1 MTQPDLEPY
10 LHHVLDLYR
19 RSPDTRGRC
28 RTADRRLATTLHQR
42 GVPISIVRAALI
54 LAAARRRA
62 RPIDARPLPTVAS
75 LHYFLPIIDELLDEP
90 PDPAYIDLLSS
101 RLQTQPAT
109 PTPTAEH
116 RVS

>member
-1 MTQPDLEPY
+1 MTHPDLVPY

-28 RTADRRLATTLHQR
+28 RTADRRLAATLHRR

-62 RPIDARPLPTVAS
+62 RSPDAQPLQPIAS
-75 LHYFLPIIDELLDEP
+75 LHYFLPVIDELLAEP
-90 PDPAYIDLLSS
+90 PDPRYIDLLSS
-101 RLQTQPAT
+101 RLQTAAA
-109 PTPTAEH
+109 PTRHGDH
-116 RVS
+116 RLS

>member
-10 LHHVLDLYR
+10 RHHVLDLYR

-28 RTADRRLATTLHQR
+28 RSADRRLAATLHQR
-42 GVPISIVRAALI
+42 GVPLSIVRAALI

-62 RPIDARPLPTVAS
+62 RPTDAQPLPPIAS
-75 LHYFLPIIDELLDEP
+75 LHYFLPVIEELLADP
-90 PDPAYIDLLSS
+90 PDPRYIELLTS
-101 RLQTQPAT
+101 RLQKAAAST
-109 PTPTAEH
+109 PPGAAH

>member
-1 MTQPDLEPY
+1 MTHPDLEPY

-28 RTADRRLATTLHQR
+28 RTADRRLAATLHQR
-42 GVPISIVRAALI
+42 GVPLSIVRAALI

-62 RPIDARPLPTVAS
+62 RSPDAQPLPPIAS
-75 LHYFLPIIDELLDEP
+75 LHYFLPVIEELLADP
-90 PDPAYIDLLSS
+90 PDPGYIDLLSS
-101 RLQTQPAT
+101 RLQTAT
-109 PTPTAEH
+109 ASPRPGEH